1 MIVIM
6 GVISYGDDYGCGY
19 GWGWRCAP
27 CMVEWTAL
35 LLGTIIIIII
45 IIIIVTISIIIIIT
59 ISSSSSNNNNARES
73 VCAWAIGVAR
83 WLADG
88 QTADTGLPLRDC
100 IVKRRYARL
109 GRGFLSPT
117 ALGDK
122 NRRATR
128 RHIHGGPLCQPCEPT
143 KAFRVPCLVCGVA
156 CAAAVIGSRHVSAWL
171 PRHTMP

>member
-1 MIVIM
+1 MIMV
-6 GVISYGDDYGCGY
+6 VATAGDGDARHAWWSGRYCC
-19 GWGWRCAP
+19 WAP
-27 CMVEWTAL
+27 
-35 LLGTIIIIII
+35 
-45 IIIIVTISIIIIIT
+45 
-59 ISSSSSNNNNARES
+59 SSSSLSLSLSPSVSLSSSPSAAAAAAATTTTTREREC